1 VQRSMWDAE
10 TLVEKPYDINAVST
24 GMPLQHAR

>member
-1 VQRSMWDAE
+1 VRRSMWDAE
-10 TLVEKPYDINAVST
+10 TLIEKPYDINAVAT